1 MLPRL
6 RDPDPGVRAAA
17 IACLASHGGAE
28 ALAAARDNLSEMLSD
43 GDPVVRAEAAKSLGS
58 IREPLF
64 QEQVVQLLYDS
75 DSAVVRG
82 AIAAVRRR
90 SVRDGFNPLYLPSLI
105 SLLQQRRLKHDAR
118 EALVALGETAVPAL
132 VHFMN
137 DPGEP
142 VWVRRAIPKALSA
155 IGTEVAS
162 NALVAA
168 LAEAQDGFLR
178 RKLVEAVTSLPVGA
192 RAAVARELRREA
204 GRYFAAFR
212 HLSVLHPGLENRL
225 AGPLIAWRE
234 EDAPD
239 LLERLL
245 AERMTDSVCLLF
257 ALLGILH
264 PAEHLRAAHH
274 TLVTGPATLRGHA
287 LELLDNT
294 LEGEVKQDVLLVVG
308 DASLSARLREAAR
321 LFGPGPADAAE
332 AIFQHL
338 DPAAEGDQTGF
349 CIAALYAVHR
359 GQIEPAYERARALAE
374 QGSSHFV
381 RETASWVLA
390 RRRGTASG
398 ASRQARRESK
408 P

>member
-1 MLPRL
+1 
-6 RDPDPGVRAAA
+6 
-17 IACLASHGGAE
+17 
-28 ALAAARDNLSEMLSD
+28 
-43 GDPVVRAEAAKSLGS
+43 
-58 IREPLF
+58 
-64 QEQVVQLLYDS
+64 
-75 DSAVVRG
+75 
-82 AIAAVRRR
+82 
-90 SVRDGFNPLYLPSLI
+90 
-105 SLLQQRRLKHDAR
+105 
-118 EALVALGETAVPAL
+118 
-132 VHFMN
+132 
-137 DPGEP
+137 
-142 VWVRRAIPKALSA
+142 
-155 IGTEVAS
+155 
-162 NALVAA
+162 
-168 LAEAQDGFLR
+168 
-178 RKLVEAVTSLPVGA
+178 VGA
-192 RAAVARELRREA
+192 RAAVSRTVAREIRREA

-212 HLSVLHPGLENRL
+212 HLSVLHPGLESRL

-264 PAEHLRAAHH
+264 PAEHFRAAHH

-294 LEGEVKQDVLLVVG
+294 LEGEVKHDVLLVVG
-308 DASLSARLREAAR
+308 DAPLSARLREAAR
-321 LFGPGPADAAE
+321 LFGPGPADAAA

-359 GQIEPAYERARALAE
+359 GQIEPAYERASALAE
-374 QGSSHFV
+374 QGSSSFV

-390 RRRGTASG
+390 RRRGTANG
-398 ASRQARRESK
+398 ASRQARREST